1 MNWGINL
8 IIIEGDGTMHMITIT
23 KHLDNNTK
31 QLEVPLYF
39 VNDEK
44 KIVIWK

>member
-1 MNWGINL
+1 MIT
-8 IIIEGDGTMHMITIT
+8 IEGDGTMHMTAIT

-39 VNDEK
+39 VNEVIDEK
-44 KIVIWK
+44 KIVL